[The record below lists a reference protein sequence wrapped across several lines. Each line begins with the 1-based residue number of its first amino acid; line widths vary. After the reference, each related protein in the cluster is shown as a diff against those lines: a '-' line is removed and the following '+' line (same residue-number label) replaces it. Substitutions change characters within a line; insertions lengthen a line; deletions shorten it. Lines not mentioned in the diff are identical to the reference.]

1 MCVCVCV
8 YIYHKLELVAATKFD
23 VYSGKVRDLLNFDH
37 GEHEWIIKEEEKLQ
51 LEEEKGRK
59 RREEMYSQTRRQV
72 AVTAAL
78 FAAGVSF
85 MGVGAHLAYSN
96 VEAEQARLK
105 ARRDFVKDRLR
116 KLIDDDDD

>member
-1 MCVCVCV
+1 
-8 YIYHKLELVAATKFD
+8 
-23 VYSGKVRDLLNFDH
+23 
-37 GEHEWIIKEEEKLQ
+37 
-51 LEEEKGRK
+51 
-59 RREEMYSQTRRQV
+59 MYSQTRRQV